1 MRPANGGKEFIELL
15 GRADKLVMLLIKL
28 RKSL

>member
-1 MRPANGGKEFIELL
+1 MRPANEVKEFIELL
-15 GRADKLVMLLIKL
+15 DRADKLVMLLIKL

>member
-1 MRPANGGKEFIELL
+1 MRPANEVKEFIELL